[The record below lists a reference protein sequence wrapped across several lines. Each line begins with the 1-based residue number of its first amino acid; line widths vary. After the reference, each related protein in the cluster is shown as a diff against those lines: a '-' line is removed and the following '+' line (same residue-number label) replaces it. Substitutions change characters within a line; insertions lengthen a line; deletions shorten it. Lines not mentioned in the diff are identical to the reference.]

1 MTSKRPLSRPFF
13 ILISFQSTGQFF
25 GLTYVIELMYSQ
37 LMPERSIQ
45 SSNANESTGSG
56 KPVVLHVL
64 HSWGG
69 GVDCFARDL
78 QAGDHH
84 RKHFFLKSHS
94 RNSLPPFGKELCLY
108 QNLDSDPLATWHLA
122 APVMDTEPH
131 SDEVARILQ
140 SIIEKW
146 TVGAV
151 IVSSLIGH
159 SIDVLDTGLPTAFAV
174 HDVYPFWPLL
184 HDANTDDHSVEHL
197 TCSLLESTEM
207 NIFAEHSADYWI
219 AIREKLI
226 ATILKNDIVCI
237 SPSKFARDRV
247 CRFDPR
253 LNDVRWVVIQHGIDI
268 QVSRDITAEEKTIG
282 RLKVLVPGHING
294 AKGEVLLREL
304 LPHLPNEIEFVLLG
318 SAHLSEQ
325 FASEHVTTI
334 DHYQRSELGDIV
346 AKIQP
351 DIALLASTVPETY
364 GYVFSEMLQLGVP
377 IICSN
382 IGAFAERAPHLPGVT
397 LVSPDVES
405 FLQALITFR
414 DKPELLEAQRKYLP
428 FVFPNLM
435 KMANAWADVLPASPP
450 QWLFEF
456 TDDPNIENEVKMNLQ
471 LTHLSELLK
480 AVHVATEQN
489 TKSSNEALESI
500 NRQQS
505 SMDSLVENTS
515 MQSQQLAALLAK
527 QDKLEAALMNK
538 NKEIAWLT
546 SHAGEL
552 KNAFQEQI
560 TLADNREKSFK
571 EAIEILQSE
580 LKREVAVI
588 RDEASADSSELRTK
602 INSLNDELKSM
613 RSKRLWRIIKFF
625 K

>member
-1 MTSKRPLSRPFF
+1 MTQQG
-13 ILISFQSTGQFF
+13 IT
-25 GLTYVIELMYSQ
+25 
-37 LMPERSIQ
+37 
-45 SSNANESTGSG
+45 NEHASSG
-56 KPVVLHVL
+56 KPIVLHAL

-94 RNSLPPFGKELCLY
+94 RDNLPPFGKELCLY
-108 QNLDSDPLATWHLA
+108 RDLDSEPLGTWHLS
-122 APVMDTEPH
+122 APIMDTELH
-131 SDEVARILQ
+131 SDEVAGILK

-146 TVGAV
+146 AVGAV

-159 SIDVLDTGLPTAFAV
+159 GIDLLDTGLPTAYAV

-197 TCSLLESTEM
+197 TRSLHDSTEM

-226 ATILKNDIVCI
+226 TTILKNDIVCI
-237 SPSKFARDRV
+237 SPSKFAKDRV
-247 CRFDPR
+247 CRFDSR
-253 LNDVRWVVIQHGIDI
+253 LNNVRWVVIPHGIDI
-268 QVSRDITAEEKTIG
+268 QVSSDFIVEEKTLG

-294 AKGEVLLREL
+294 AKGEVLLRDL
-304 LPHLPNEIEFVLLG
+304 LPHLPNAIEVVLLG

-325 FASEHVTTI
+325 FASEHVTSI
-334 DHYQRSELGDIV
+334 DHYQRSELADIV
-346 AKIQP
+346 AKLQP

-377 IICSN
+377 VICSN
-382 IGAFAERAPHLPGVT
+382 IGAYAERAPHLPGVT
-397 LVSPDVES
+397 LVPPSVES
-405 FLQALITFR
+405 FLQALIMFR
-414 DKPELLEAQRKYLP
+414 DNPKLLEAQRKDLP
-428 FVFPNLM
+428 FVFPSLM
-435 KMANAWADVLPASPP
+435 EMANAWAEVLPANPP

-480 AVHVATEQN
+480 AVHAATEKN

-505 SMDSLVENTS
+505 SMDSLIENTS
-515 MQSQQLAALLAK
+515 MQSQQLTAVLAK
-527 QDKLEAALMNK
+527 QDELEAALLNK
-538 NKEIAWLT
+538 NKEIAWLI
-546 SHAGEL
+546 SHADEL
-552 KNAFQEQI
+552 KNALQEQV
-560 TLADNREKSFK
+560 TLANDREESFK
-571 EAIEILQSE
+571 EAIEMLQSE
-580 LKREVAVI
+580 LRREVTVI
-588 RDEASADSSELRTK
+588 RDDANTDSSELRAK
-602 INSLNDELKSM
+602 INSLNEELSSM
-613 RSKRLWRIIKFF
+613 QSKRGWRFLSFF